1 VRKSREL
8 TRSIFVAKSIIEEIK
23 SVPYSEIFT
32 YNNKTFDSGSGKI
45 DVKAVGNDLASVTV
59 KHKVELNTLRSKY

>member
-8 TRSIFVAKSIIEEIK
+8 TSSIFIAKSIIEEIRNI
-23 SVPYSEIFT
+23 PYPDIFI

-45 DVKAVGNDLASVTV
+45 KVMAIGNDLASVTV
-59 KHKVELNTLRSKY
+59 KHNVELNTLRSRY